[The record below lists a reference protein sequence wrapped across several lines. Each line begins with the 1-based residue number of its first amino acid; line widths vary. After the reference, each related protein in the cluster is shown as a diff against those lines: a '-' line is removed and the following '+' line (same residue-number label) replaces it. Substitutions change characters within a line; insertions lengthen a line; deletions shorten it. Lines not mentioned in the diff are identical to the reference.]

1 MRSFAVLLV
10 TMAALLAT
18 PAAQAETLSK
28 SVPANKTST
37 LDLYM
42 RWSNDCKNLGT
53 IKSGFSKKA
62 SHGSVRPSVVT
73 APIPSSA
80 DFGNASCAGKR
91 IKALRITYTP
101 KKGYKGSDSVT
112 VWVDYGSTGRTSYT
126 YNITVY

>member
-1 MRSFAVLLV
+1 MRAAASLL
-10 TMAALLAT
+10 TALILVAS
-18 PAAQAETLSK
+18 PAGAETLSK
-28 SVPANKTST
+28 RVPANKSST

-73 APIPSSA
+73 ASIPSSA
-80 DFGNASCAGKR
+80 DFGNASCAGKK
-91 IKALRITYTP
+91 IKALRVSYTP
-101 KKGYKGSDSVT
+101 SKGYKGSDSVT
-112 VWVDYGSTGRTSYT
+112 VWVDYGGTGRTSYT

>member
-1 MRSFAVLLV
+1 MRAVAV
-10 TMAALLAT
+10 VLAT
-18 PAAQAETLSK
+18 LVLAASQVAHAETLSK
-28 SVPANKTST
+28 RVPANKSST

-53 IKSGFSKKA
+53 ITSGFSQSP

-73 APIPSSA
+73 APIPGSA

-91 IKALRITYTP
+91 IKALKVTYTP
-101 KKGYKGSDSVT
+101 KKGYRGADSVT
-112 VWVDYGSTGRTSYT
+112 VWVNYGATGRTSYT

>member
-1 MRSFAVLLV
+1 MRSFA
-10 TMAALLAT
+10 ALLITAT
-18 PAAQAETLSK
+18 MLFSGSPAMAETLSK
-28 SVPANKTST
+28 RLPANKTST

-53 IKSGFSKKA
+53 ITSGFSKKA

-73 APIPSSA
+73 GSIPASA
-80 DFGNASCAGKR
+80 DFGSASCAGKK
-91 IKALRITYTP
+91 IKALRVSYTP
-101 KKGYKGSDSVT
+101 KKGYKGPDSVT

>member
-1 MRSFAVLLV
+1 MRSFAALLV
-10 TMAALLAT
+10 MATMLFAGS
-18 PAAQAETLSK
+18 PSSAETLSK
-28 SVPANKTST
+28 RVPANKTST

-73 APIPSSA
+73 ASIPSSA
-80 DFGNASCAGKR
+80 DFGNASCAGKK
-91 IKALRITYTP
+91 IKALRVSYTP
-101 KKGYKGSDSVT
+101 SKGYKGSDSVT
-112 VWVDYGSTGRTSYT
+112 VWVDYGGTGRTSYT

>member
-1 MRSFAVLLV
+1 MRIA
-10 TMAALLAT
+10 AALIAIVATLA
-18 PAAQAETLSK
+18 AFSASAETLAK
-28 SVPANKTST
+28 RVPANKTST

-53 IKSGFSKKA
+53 ISSGFSKKA
-62 SHGSVRPSVVT
+62 SHGSVRPSVIT

-91 IKALRITYTP
+91 IKALRLTYTP
-101 KKGYKGSDSVT
+101 KKGYRGPDSVT
-112 VWVDYGSTGRTSYT
+112 LWVDYGASGKTSYT

>member
-1 MRSFAVLLV
+1 MRAAVS
-10 TMAALLAT
+10 LLAAT
-18 PAAQAETLSK
+18 ILLASPAAAETLSK
-28 SVPANKTST
+28 RLPANKTST

-53 IKSGFSKKA
+53 ITSGFSKKA

-73 APIPSSA
+73 GSIPSSA
-80 DFGNASCAGKR
+80 DFGSASCAGKK
-91 IKALRITYTP
+91 IKALRVSYTP
-101 KKGYKGSDSVT
+101 KKGYKGPDSVT